1 MLMLART
8 AASLYWLGR
17 YVERADFI
25 ARLVEATVRLDAL
38 SPRPAGEAAWASAL
52 RVTYTDKDFAKT
64 GQTLSQQHVAR
75 FLTLDPAHGGSI
87 MSCLNAA
94 RNNARAVRTALT
106 RDAWTAINRAW
117 LLFQNRA
124 SPGGTTSTLNLLEA
138 VKAETRGF
146 EGAVSRM
153 MRNEAT
159 ALIRL
164 GAAIER
170 ADNTARLL
178 DVKYHLLLPEGESVG
193 GVVDRDQWTTILQ
206 TVSAVTAYRWLY
218 SDGLTVASVV
228 DLLIAR
234 PEMPRSLTACSEETV
249 EVLGMLAKRTG
260 LQGEADRM
268 ARARVGRMQRTRSA
282 EIVISGMHEF
292 LQAFIRENAMLH
304 AAIARQFRFVS

>member
-1 MLMLART
+1 MLSRT
-8 AASLYWLGR
+8 ANSLYWLGR

-38 SPRPAGEAAWASAL
+38 SPAGEAAWASAL
-52 RVTYTDKDFAKT
+52 SVTYNDEAFAELGT
-64 GQTLSQQHVAR
+64 EATQAEVAH
-75 FLTLDPAHGGSI
+75 FLTLDRTNPGSI
-87 MSCLNAA
+87 ISCLDKA

-117 LLFQNRA
+117 LLFGNRSMA
-124 SPGGTTSTLNLLEA
+124 RGATATLNLVEA

-146 EGAVSRM
+146 EGAIHWM
-153 MRNEAT
+153 MRNQAT
-159 ALIRL
+159 WFIRL

-178 DVKYHLLLPEGESVG
+178 DVKYHLLLPEGERVG

-218 SDGLTVASVV
+218 SDGLKPALVI
-228 DLLIAR
+228 DLLVSR
-234 PEMPRSLTACSEETV
+234 FELPRSLAGCTEEVT
-249 EVLGMLAKRTG
+249 EVLTMLGKRTG

-268 ARARVGRMQRTRSA
+268 ARARLARMQRSSSHEA
-282 EIVISGMHEF
+282 IVSGLHEY
-292 LQAFIRENAMLH
+292 LNAYIRENALLH
-304 AAIARQFRFVS
+304 AAIAKQFAFV